1 MWTNSP
7 LALLELEVQT
17 DDAGTPLRSRPKTF
31 CVAARAQECSEGRNI
46 VLAGPKAVSSWDF
59 TRLTGLSGISV
70 YQLEL
75 AEQIMAQV
83 RWDVWKSLAGGKHI
97 PSPADKKISTSEQV
111 VDPLPCIC
119 R

>member
-1 MWTNSP
+1 MWTNPP
-7 LALLELEVQT
+7 LTLLELKMQT
-17 DDAGTPLRSRPKTF
+17 DDSGTPLRSPKTF
-31 CVAARAQECSEGRNI
+31 CVVVRVQELSEGRNI
-46 VLAGPKAVSSWDF
+46 VLAGQMAVSSWNF
-59 TRLTGLSGISV
+59 TCLTGLSGILV

-75 AEQIMAQV
+75 TTQIMAQV
-83 RWDVWKSLAGGKHI
+83 RWEAWKSLTRSKHV